1 MDCICCDNAC
11 LTLVSFRPPILH
23 ATSVWLTYGK
33 GFENV
38 QVKYNHHQIKKF
50 KRIIF
55 LKLFKHEEKEDLEV
69 EDSSNLGIGPA
80 NAAASKL
87 PDEINTDR
95 FHLVFGVSM
104 EALSNTRSADMSKD
118 QVSLSIFQK

>member
-1 MDCICCDNAC
+1 M
-11 LTLVSFRPPILH
+11 
-23 ATSVWLTYGK
+23 
-33 GFENV
+33 
-38 QVKYNHHQIKKF
+38 Q
-50 KRIIF
+50 
-55 LKLFKHEEKEDLEV
+55 LFKHEEKEDLEV

>member
-1 MDCICCDNAC
+1 M
-11 LTLVSFRPPILH
+11 IL
-23 ATSVWLTYGK
+23 K
-33 GFENV
+33 N
-38 QVKYNHHQIKKF
+38 
-50 KRIIF
+50 
-55 LKLFKHEEKEDLEV
+55 EEKEGMEV

-87 PDEINTDR
+87 PDDVNTDR

-118 QVSLSIFQK
+118 QVSLSTFSLRWFI